1 MSLRNLLVV
10 IQLLS
15 FMQLMLTNFLL
26 KCIFLT
32 HYQVHG
38 PANRLTVIYDLSLL
52 RLYMKIMRFFYDV

>member
-1 MSLRNLLVV
+1 MSLRNLLAV

-15 FMQLMLTNFLL
+15 FMELML